1 MRKVKKEKK
10 NVIGNI
16 VELLLIPNDD
26 RTVSDTIG
34 DEIKSFGSVCRRITI
49 QLCWGQ
55 ARPVR
60 KREKNL
66 RGIVSMI

>member
-1 MRKVKKEKK
+1 M
-10 NVIGNI
+10 
-16 VELLLIPNDD
+16 ELLLIPNDD

-34 DEIKSFGSVCRRITI
+34 DENKSFGSVCRRVTI